1 MEAYRKEQIQ
11 AELEVMQSI
20 CDIQD
25 RSTEFMLQMLI
36 DIVESFKLDYKE
48 LANVDSHDF
57 VMEYLYDNRDTTK
70 DT

>member
-36 DIVESFKLDYKE
+36 DVVESFKLDYKE